1 MTYDDLKAL
10 IRKKGRPKYG
20 KNAAR
25 LGYLAG
31 AFFAKKG
38 SMADVLKKT
47 ATRSVPTLCRG
58 MGCNERHLRNLLE
71 KFEEIETIR
80 WADRKITYRFNP
92 SPLESFDLVAHE
104 KKQKRAREQ
113 FLRKQAERM
122 KARRAQEKQAAE
134 RALEDS
140 IRKRIISDMMAG
152 TKGALAGKDEVRSDT
167 SVKHRLGNT

>member
-1 MTYDDLKAL
+1 MTYDELKVL

-38 SMADVLKKT
+38 SMADVVKKT

-92 SPLESFDLVAHE
+92 SPLMSFDLAAYEEQHR
-104 KKQKRAREQ
+104 KAREQ

-122 KARRAQEKQAAE
+122 KVRRAKEKQAAAQ
-134 RALEDS
+134 ALEDS
-140 IRKRIISDMMAG
+140 IRKRVIADMMAG
-152 TKGALAGKDEVRSDT
+152 AKEPLAGK
-167 SVKHRLGNT
+167 K